1 MRQVGAQEA
10 KTQLSR
16 LLREVAAGSE
26 IVIARRGVPIA
37 KLVPLRPPANRRLG
51 CDRGVFEVPD
61 DFDAPLPDDVVDEFG
76 R

>member
-1 MRQVGAQEA
+1 MRQVGVQEA

-26 IVIARRGVPIA
+26 IVIVRSGVPIA
-37 KLVPLRPPANRRLG
+37 KLIQLRPPATRRLG
-51 CDRGVFEVPD
+51 CDRGIFEVPD
-61 DFDAPLPDDVVDEFG
+61 DFDAPLPDDVADGFG